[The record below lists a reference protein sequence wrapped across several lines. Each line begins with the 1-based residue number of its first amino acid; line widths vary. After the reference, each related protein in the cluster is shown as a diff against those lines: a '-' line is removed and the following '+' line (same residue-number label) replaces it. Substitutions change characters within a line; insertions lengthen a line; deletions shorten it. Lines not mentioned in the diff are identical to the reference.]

1 VWDESLCP
9 GPPDFADVFVERE
22 ATEGLE
28 QMRQVVGFQDL
39 GEVRLQMFA
48 IVVVVELETLPPLFV
63 ALDIRQAQ
71 ATVPLQ
77 TLMKGWSY

>member
-1 VWDESLCP
+1 
-9 GPPDFADVFVERE
+9 
-22 ATEGLE
+22 
-28 QMRQVVGFQDL
+28 MRQVVGFQDL